1 MNSKVLETLEYDK
14 IKSQLA
20 AFLVTSSGQQ
30 EGRELLPSID
40 EQEINYWLQETA
52 DAVLID
58 HLKGGIPLSK
68 LADISA
74 HLKRLTMQASL
85 SATEISQVGQ
95 VLRNTGTIANFLDR
109 KSVV

>member
-30 EGRELLPSID
+30 EGRALLPSID

-58 HLKGGIPLSK
+58 RLKGGIPLSK
-68 LADISA
+68 
-74 HLKRLTMQASL
+74 
-85 SATEISQVGQ
+85 
-95 VLRNTGTIANFLDR
+95 
-109 KSVV
+109 